1 MVNGDFV
8 QCCIAGVCC
17 LSLFTMHEQFPMLE
31 QFLWTIALTAV
42 TVALHTAYSFYAFRA
57 IVRRQHV
64 RFIPHLGE
72 VPHRV
77 FLVVVS
83 VVLLL
88 LLHCLE
94 ATLWAVH
101 YVHAGS
107 LPDFATALYFSIL
120 SYATIGYGDVVLP
133 VQARL
138 IGAMEGMVG
147 TMMAG
152 WSVALIVATLQVT
165 APTPQSRSRRTS

>member
-1 MVNGDFV
+1 
-8 QCCIAGVCC
+8 
-17 LSLFTMHEQFPMLE
+17 
-31 QFLWTIALTAV
+31 
-42 TVALHTAYSFYAFRA
+42 VALHTAYSFYAFRA
-57 IVRRQHV
+57 LMRRQHV
-64 RFIPHLGE
+64 RVIPHLGE

-77 FLVVVS
+77 FLLVLS

-88 LLHCLE
+88 MLHSVE

-101 YVHAGS
+101 YVHSSS

-133 VQARL
+133 AQERL
-138 IGAMEGMVG
+138 VGAMEGMVG

-152 WSVALIVATLQVT
+152 WSVALIVATLQAT
-165 APTPQSRSRRTS
+165 NPTRQRTHHVS